1 MEREIIIIADRE
13 ASSMASHWR
22 EYLCLRRG
30 ISKRYQIFTGGYQSL
45 ADASKYFNEE
55 DDSYEIPDVIDG
67 KIVSGIEDEWIVGG
81 ELDYY
86 DDVDQIEFDHIEDS
100 ALLTWLATQ
109 QWKDDFPLVVEAI
122 TRISSAR

>member
-13 ASSMASHWR
+13 ASSMTSRWR

-30 ISKRYQIFTGGYQSL
+30 VSKRYQIFTGGYQSL
-45 ADASKYFNEE
+45 ADASDYFNEE
-55 DDSYEIPDVIDG
+55 DDCYEIPDVVDG

-86 DDVDQIEFDHIEDS
+86 DDIDQIEFDHIDDP
-100 ALLTWLATQ
+100 ALLTWLVTQ
-109 QWKDDFPLVVEAI
+109 QWKDDLPLVVEAI
-122 TRISSAR
+122 TRLISVG